1 MQKMI
6 KSKSTEGN
14 RGTLFAVKSPA
25 MSWGIFD
32 FDRNRTEASVSQ
44 IVVDA
49 RVTKREDRFGDGI
62 FDAGR

>member
-1 MQKMI
+1 METGEPYSQ
-6 KSKSTEGN
+6 SRVQRCVGD
-14 RGTLFAVKSPA
+14 FC
-25 MSWGIFD
+25 

-49 RVTKREDRFGDGI
+49 RVTKREGRFGDGI